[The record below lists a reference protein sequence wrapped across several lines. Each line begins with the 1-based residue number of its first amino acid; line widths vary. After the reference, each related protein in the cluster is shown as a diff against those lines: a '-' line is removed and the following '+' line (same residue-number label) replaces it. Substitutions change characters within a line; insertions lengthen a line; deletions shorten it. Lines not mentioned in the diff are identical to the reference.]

1 MEDDG
6 AHLALVLFPSSEQV
20 SRPPT
25 EAAPQRT
32 IQAFCARD
40 GLRCLDPLPQ
50 LKALGDAA
58 FSPAHPLYLS
68 AEGSARAAGAIA
80 SSDVIPAAWTSS
92 ATIARAMRR
101 SPPLEPRH
109 EDARRLAIA
118 LSATDPTLRRQAAWA
133 LGRIGSEA
141 RDSWPSLAVRL
152 DDPEEAVRL
161 EAVRALG
168 RLHSTEARAVL
179 FRAAADRSDAVR
191 WAAVD
196 ALATIGVDASDSTT
210 LVELLGAPDPYLR
223 AFGAWG
229 LGEGGKQAAWTIP
242 SLTRRLE
249 DVDPDVRAVAA
260 TAIGRMGSAAHAALA
275 ALYAALGDASEDV
288 RQAAGVAV
296 VRVTTAE
303 HQ

>member
-1 MEDDG
+1 VEGDG
-6 AHLALVLFPSSEQV
+6 ARLALVVFPFSDQV

-32 IQAFCARD
+32 IQALCARE

-50 LKALGDAA
+50 LKALGEAA
-58 FSPAHPLYLS
+58 FRLAHPLHLS
-68 AEGSARAAGAIA
+68 AEGSARAANAIA
-80 SSDVIPAAWTSS
+80 SSGVVPAAWTSS
-92 ATIARAMRR
+92 ATVARALRR
-101 SPPLEPRH
+101 PPPLEPRR
-109 EDARRLAIA
+109 EDARRLSLA
-118 LSATDPTLRRQAAWA
+118 LSASDSTLRRQAAWG

-141 RDSWPSLAVRL
+141 RDSWTSLAARL
-152 DDPEEAVRL
+152 EDPKEAVRL

-168 RLHSTEARAVL
+168 RLRSVEARTVL

-191 WAAVD
+191 WAATD
-196 ALATIGVDASDSTT
+196 ALAAIGLEASDSTT
-210 LVELLGAPDPYLR
+210 LVELLGAPDPYVR

-229 LGEGGKQAAWTIP
+229 LGEGGKQAAWTGP
-242 SLTRRLE
+242 SLARRLE

-260 TAIGRMGSAAHAALA
+260 IAIGRLGTVEAFPALTLALQDPDERVRRAA
-275 ALYAALGDASEDV
+275 S
-288 RQAAGVAV
+288 VAV